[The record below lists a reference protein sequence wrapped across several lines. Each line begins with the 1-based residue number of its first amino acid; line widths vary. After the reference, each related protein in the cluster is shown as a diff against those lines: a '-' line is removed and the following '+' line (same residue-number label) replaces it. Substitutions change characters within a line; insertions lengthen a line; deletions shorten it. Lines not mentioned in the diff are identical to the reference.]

1 MPSYVDFDT
10 TKHFRDFIIAKTLT
24 VPNGPQSFTASNYII
39 QSTNDMANVDP
50 GAVDTNRSAD
60 LKQPQTSNVFKPT
73 EYFVTESLE
82 TIPRKANLN
91 LYPYFVEGQYHSFI
105 SIMTTSDYTTESE
118 LMKFAAWN
126 IKENPEGPFFARL
139 QQNLYRTTVGRVRLI
154 DALEGNTSTAINII
168 TGREP
173 LIEKNQR
180 ITVAREIT
188 GKAVDFLQTVNGV
201 EFPWAEIPGDYLSN
215 PKNATTNF
223 RPTATSEA
231 NRVFQ
236 DITGELGQLFGI
248 QRRPT
253 TTRKPSDLFIEY
265 MGDGPKSTL
274 YDNLSY
280 SKYAPDYTTTARS
293 QNTSKL
299 FNYVDQFAEGFKNM
313 LGLEAPKGTAY
324 IGDDRGNDVKYAMGD
339 FNDRIVKSNYYL
351 SLLFDP
357 IQAEL
362 FQRKKNIGEGGGIGG
377 KLTWI
382 SSKSKNI
389 LGENNA
395 EYASEASLIEESLST
410 NYAFRDDSIL
420 GLTQQILE
428 TLPTDGGSSRSHVAN
443 VIDQTSRIFREG
455 DVVMSRGS
463 AVKYVDKFTGQESGV
478 EYCRVWTKDRSY
490 MNYSDTMK
498 RTNQLSRQ
506 FEGSVLSRP
515 WNLNV
520 YPNSNGNGAFDSS
533 STNIGTGGFNN
544 RTNKIESGGG
554 GFYAK
559 KYMFSIENLAWKSSN
574 RPGFTYND
582 LPYCERG
589 PNGGRIMWFPPYDLK
604 VTEQNSAKWEE
615 NIFLGRPEPVYT
627 YQNTARNGTISFK
640 VIVDH
645 PSILNLLVRDHF
657 KGMSD
662 EEADN
667 YINAFFAGCEDVD
680 FYGLIRKY
688 TTLTPVDVKAIEAY
702 LNQNKDTKTIQRYK
716 AVFDPVPD
724 AVVPTNQPS
733 EQNFSTVLYFNN
745 NEPSAIDAEGLYST
759 DDYEK
764 IYSRYTSSDI
774 MTKYYDDLNN
784 GLIQLRN
791 ATSWGKNQIQDY
803 KVLTGVLTNIGKK
816 PDISKLN
823 EMVTTINQNAVD
835 GFAVLTSNYNS
846 FKQNLTDLK
855 NNIKNIKQISVKISS
870 STSAV
875 ADDLYNL
882 KLSYR
887 RSDSIIK
894 DILNKISKDGNGNNA
909 KVTWAGNVADTNK
922 EKTETPQV
930 ITFKDLG
937 YEDQEGTFT
946 INYVKNRG
954 EQGTASDMWVRAN
967 VDCGNANLPV
977 ILKLKKTAPVTFWCR
992 EATADIS
999 YITQSPDTPEVSTP
1013 IRKPKLIP
1021 EVPDA
1026 TTGTQK
1032 IPPIDEMKVIIMK
1045 TLSECF
1051 YFKKL
1056 EEESPLQFSSLKE
1069 KLRYFHPA
1077 FHSMTP
1083 EGLNSRLTFLHQC
1096 VRPGDTLPIKGVS
1109 DQSDLNARNTTFG
1122 PPPILIMR
1130 IGDFYHSK
1138 IIVRD
1143 YNVDFQD
1150 NVWDLNPE
1158 GIGVQPM
1165 IANVTLQVSFIGG
1178 HGLEKPVEIL
1188 QNALSSNFYAN
1199 TEIYDP
1205 RSTATEDKSKFTK
1218 EFLENLMSD
1227 YNAKINSDSQEIPPT
1242 ETKITEGTYIGT
1254 LGMTSVVPPIKQLTY
1269 DDVVDSLFQSTQE
1282 YFDNY
1287 ETSYHSILKQYDA
1300 KVSSMILSPTY
1311 RTIKDYTVQIGGGS
1325 TDTIEFLGNY
1335 KANSE
1340 LSILAR
1346 DFQSKLEDKIVSE
1359 NITTIFGID
1368 KYMTNGMLDKS
1379 ERILKPK
1386 IKELIGKVI
1395 DGIISNPDAK
1405 NIEINRNNVI
1415 VSLDKLNFIVETL
1428 HDGKISMKDKSY
1440 TGANLID
1447 FTYDKLYNTYS
1458 NVIEFIKDNQ
1468 YKFSE
1473 DLDESYV
1480 FSRNTTMTV
1489 NDFSYFLSVLLK
1501 GYKADIL
1508 SLYRNDVTFQKIT
1521 ANIEKGLN
1529 KFMAADPKEK
1539 NFRIKK
1545 YPMRK
1550 DSNIITF
1557 TIQDE
1562 TYGFSNAEKT
1572 ELENVHRTSGNKTT
1586 KFLNY
1591 YR

>member
-10 TKHFRDFIIAKTLT
+10 TKHFRDFIIGKTLT
-24 VPNGPQSFTASNYII
+24 VPNGPQTFTASDYVI
-39 QSTNDMANVDP
+39 QSTSDMANVDP
-50 GAVDTNRSAD
+50 GAVDTNRTTD

-73 EYFVTESLE
+73 EYFVTENLE

-91 LYPYFVEGQYHSFI
+91 LYPYFVDGNYHSFI
-105 SIMTTSDYTTESE
+105 SILSTSDYSTESE

-126 IKENPEGPFFARL
+126 IRENPEGPMFARL
-139 QQNLYRTTVGRVRLI
+139 QQNLYTATVGRVRLI

-173 LIEKNQR
+173 LIEKNEK
-180 ITVAREIT
+180 ITVAST
-188 GKAVDFLQTVNGV
+188 LPGKGIDFLQQISGI
-201 EFPWAEIPGDYLSN
+201 EFPWVEIPGDYLSN
-215 PKNATTNF
+215 PKNPSTNY
-223 RPTATSEA
+223 RPTASTEA
-231 NRVFQ
+231 GKIVQ
-236 DITGELGQLFGI
+236 DITGALGSLIGI

-265 MGDGPKSTL
+265 MGEGPKSTL
-274 YDNLSY
+274 FDNLSY

-339 FNDRIVKSNYYL
+339 FNDRIVKSSYYL

-362 FQRKKNIGEGGGIGG
+362 FERKKNIGEGGGIGSN
-377 KLTWI
+377 LTWI
-382 SSKSKNI
+382 SSRSKNI

-395 EYASEASLIEESLST
+395 EYTSEASLIEESLST

-428 TLPTDGGSSRSHVAN
+428 TLPADGGASRSHVAN

-455 DVVMSRGS
+455 DVMMSRGS
-463 AVKYVDKFTGQESGV
+463 NVKYVDKFTGQESGV

-515 WNLNV
+515 WNLNI
-520 YPNSNGNGAFDSS
+520 YPNSNGNGAFDSG

-544 RTNKIESGGG
+544 QKNRIESGGG

-589 PNGGRIMWFPPYDLK
+589 PNGGRVMWFPPYDLK

-627 YQNTARNGTISFK
+627 YQNTSRAGTISFK

-645 PSILNLLVRDHF
+645 PSILNLLVREHF

-667 YINAFFAGCEDVD
+667 YINAFFAGCQDVD

-688 TTLTPVDVKAIEAY
+688 TTLTPVDVEAIKAY

-716 AVFDPVPD
+716 PIFDPVPD
-724 AVVPTNQPS
+724 AVVPTNQPTEES
-733 EQNFSTVLYFNN
+733 FSTVLYFNN
-745 NEPSAIDAEGLYST
+745 DMPTANDAEGLYST

-764 IYSRYTSSDI
+764 LYDRYISS
-774 MTKYYDDLNN
+774 TTTTTYYTDLNT
-784 GLIQLRN
+784 GLTKLKSGTGWTKAQV
-791 ATSWGKNQIQDY
+791 QDY
-803 KVLTGVLTNIGKK
+803 KVLTGDPTGVGKRPSTDK
-816 PDISKLN
+816 FN
-823 EMVTTINQNAVD
+823 EMTTAVNKNAVD
-835 GFAVLTSNYNS
+835 GFATLQANYNS
-846 FKQNLTDLK
+846 FKQNLATLK
-855 NNIKNIKQISVKISS
+855 SNIKNIKQISVQISS

-875 ADDLYNL
+875 ADDHYNL
-882 KLSYR
+882 DLSYR
-887 RSDSIIK
+887 RSDSVIK
-894 DILNKISKDGNGNNA
+894 DILNKISKDGDGNNA
-909 KVTWAGNVADTNK
+909 KVTWAGNISPTDK
-922 EKTETPQV
+922 QKIETPQM
-930 ITFKDLG
+930 ITFQELG
-937 YEDQEGTFT
+937 YDQEGTFV
-946 INYVKNRG
+946 IEYVKNSG
-954 EQGTASDMWVRAN
+954 EQGTASDMSANRN

-977 ILKLKKTAPVTFWCR
+977 ITELKKTAPVTFWCR
-992 EATADIS
+992 ESTASIS
-999 YITQSPDTPEVSTP
+999 YTTQSPDTPAVSAP
-1013 IRKPKLIP
+1013 VRKVKLIP
-1021 EVPDA
+1021 EIPDA
-1026 TTGTQK
+1026 TTGTHK

-1143 YNVDFQD
+1143 YNVEYEQ
-1150 NVWDLNPE
+1150 NLWDLNPE

-1165 IANVTLQVSFIGG
+1165 IANVTLQVNFIGG
-1178 HGLEKPVEIL
+1178 HGLERPVEIL

-1227 YNAKINSDSQEIPPT
+1227 YTEKMNSDSQEIPPT

-1254 LGMTSVVPPIKQLTY
+1254 LSIPTDDPPVKTLSY
-1269 DDVVDSLFQSTQE
+1269 DDVVDTLFQSTQE
-1282 YFDNY
+1282 YFDNF
-1287 ETSYHSILKQYDA
+1287 ETSYHSILKEYDA
-1300 KVSSMILSPTY
+1300 KVSAMLLSPTY
-1311 RTIKDYTVQIGGGS
+1311 RTIKNYNVQTGGGS
-1325 TDTIEFLGNY
+1325 TETIEFLGNY
-1335 KANSE
+1335 KSNAE
-1340 LSILAR
+1340 LSVLAR
-1346 DFQSKLEDKIVSE
+1346 DFQLKLESEIATE
-1359 NITTIFGID
+1359 NITTIFGIH

-1395 DGIISNPDAK
+1395 DGIISNSDVK
-1405 NIEINRNNVI
+1405 NIERTRNNVI
-1415 VSLDKLNFIVETL
+1415 VSLDKLNFIVKTL
-1428 HDGKISMKDKSY
+1428 HDGKISMKSKEY

-1458 NVIEFIKDNQ
+1458 NVIDFIQENQ
-1468 YKFSE
+1468 SKFSE
-1473 DLDESYV
+1473 DLDETYI
-1480 FSRNTTMTV
+1480 FNRNTTMTI

-1501 GYKADIL
+1501 GYKSDIL
-1508 SLYRNDVTFQKIT
+1508 SLYSNDITFLKIT
-1521 ANIEKGLN
+1521 NNIEKALN
-1529 KFMAADPKEK
+1529 KFMASDPTEK

-1545 YPMRK
+1545 YPIRK
-1550 DSNIITF
+1550 DNNQIIF

-1562 TYGFSNAEKT
+1562 TFEFSDAEKT
-1572 ELENVHRTSGNKTT
+1572 ELESVHRTSGNKTT
-1586 KFLNY
+1586 SVLNY